1 MTATVFCPPLN
12 QLALSVVDLRRTE
25 AWFVEG
31 LGFLPAGGSIL
42 MTSGPVAGLVQGLP
56 GAASCAW
63 WLVGRNSWFQ
73 LELFQFRRPVAKLMT
88 ADFRPCDVGYTRM
101 GVHVVDFDTALAN
114 LARLGSEPLAP
125 TQGQPGQRRAV
136 VRSPDGVFVEI
147 MEDDPLP
154 QPVGSERGDC
164 PVAVRSVTLSTPNL
178 EASVAYLTAI
188 NGKGPEEI
196 ALHTAE
202 HETLWGLPGAICKRA
217 VFRSGDVLVE
227 VVQYFDPPGK
237 PWPPGYAISDQGI
250 LNICY
255 GMRLKEQHREVYRRT
270 VDFGA
275 KPNCRPLYFDK
286 GGIVYMNDHYGFSV
300 EITCIPAGSRDVKY
314 GFEPLPRE
322 QRPRLDKVHVSGK
335 ADIAAPVDTVWQ
347 ILNDHDSMAKWS
359 GFDTVHRTCEGAP
372 DPNGYGAQRF
382 MQGKPGRVVEQ
393 IIGVEPQRAIYYRV
407 IEGGPIRFHNGE
419 ILLRPTDKGCE
430 VRWSIRCRN
439 KYPFTGGLVRRVMQK
454 MLDGTLQRGLRP
466 FAESPT
472 DPQADRPAI
481 R

>member
-1 MTATVFCPPLN
+1 M
-12 QLALSVVDLRRTE
+12 VDLRRTE

-42 MTSGPVAGLVQGLP
+42 MMSGPVAGLVQGLP

-188 NGKGPEEI
+188 NG
-196 ALHTAE
+196 
-202 HETLWGLPGAICKRA
+202 RA
-217 VFRSGDVLVE
+217 G
-227 VVQYFDPPGK
+227 G
-237 PWPPGYAISDQGI
+237 
-250 LNICY
+250 
-255 GMRLKEQHREVYRRT
+255 
-270 VDFGA
+270 
-275 KPNCRPLYFDK
+275 NC
-286 GGIVYMNDHYGFSV
+286 
-300 EITCIPAGSRDVKY
+300 PAHG
-314 GFEPLPRE
+314 
-322 QRPRLDKVHVSGK
+322 
-335 ADIAAPVDTVWQ
+335 
-347 ILNDHDSMAKWS
+347 
-359 GFDTVHRTCEGAP
+359 
-372 DPNGYGAQRF
+372 
-382 MQGKPGRVVEQ
+382 
-393 IIGVEPQRAIYYRV
+393 
-407 IEGGPIRFHNGE
+407 
-419 ILLRPTDKGCE
+419 
-430 VRWSIRCRN
+430 
-439 KYPFTGGLVRRVMQK
+439 
-454 MLDGTLQRGLRP
+454 
-466 FAESPT
+466 
-472 DPQADRPAI
+472 
-481 R
+481 